1 MAEKRD
7 KRYTPASDRLIR
19 ALYEDGDCRM
29 ARYPDD
35 VEVELADGRKV
46 KLDEL
51 AEKLDRR
58 LGPSTGAD

>member
-1 MAEKRD
+1 
-7 KRYTPASDRLIR
+7 
-19 ALYEDGDCRM
+19 M